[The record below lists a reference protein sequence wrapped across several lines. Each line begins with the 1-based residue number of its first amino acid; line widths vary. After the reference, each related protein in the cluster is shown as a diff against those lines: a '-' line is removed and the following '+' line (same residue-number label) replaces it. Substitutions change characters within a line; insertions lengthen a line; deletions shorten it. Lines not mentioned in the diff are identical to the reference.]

1 MEGVSSRKF
10 QRKENSSRGQAAVT
24 DALFLL
30 VIISSLTG
38 FLFIFAANYG
48 KGISDQV
55 TRNDSF
61 EFVSS
66 ALKTIMY
73 QSAPR
78 DATIS
83 LTDASTD
90 PTKEV
95 DYLMA
100 MLKEDYADDGDIT
113 LNTRQNMAKSIYAVM
128 RPVADTQDYI
138 FSINTAQEYVLVIL
152 WKTRFLV
159 REKGSNAYVPY
170 NEGVDPERFQDV
182 ITDKDEPHEMF
193 YCKPSVSDNP
203 LQKLFL
209 RVGTATQA
217 QGLISMIR
225 IASSSFSDCGSA
237 ALLSLDSCELR
248 ASALLATWTATPIP
262 DAEWQSL
269 KCEKIP
275 LAGIIPLASTP

>member
-1 MEGVSSRKF
+1 MEGVARRKF
-10 QRKENSSRGQAAVT
+10 LPRMERKGQAAVT

-55 TRNDSF
+55 NRNDSF

-83 LTDASTD
+83 LQEAATD

-100 MLKEDYADDGDIT
+100 MLKEDFADDGNLT
-113 LNTRQNMAKSIYAVM
+113 LNTQQNMAKSIYAVM
-128 RPVADTQDYI
+128 RPVADTQDYL
-138 FSINTAQEYVLVIL
+138 FSINTAQEFVLVIL

-159 REKGSNAYVPY
+159 KEDGSSSYVPY
-170 NEGVDPERFQDV
+170 NQGVDPERFQDV
-182 ITDKDEPHEMF
+182 IADKDEPHEMF
-193 YCKPSVSDNP
+193 FCKPSVSDNP

-225 IASSSFSDCGSA
+225 IASSSFDDCGSA

-248 ASALLATWTATPIP
+248 ANAFLATWTATPIP
-262 DAEWQSL
+262 DAEWQLL
-269 KCEKIP
+269 KCAKIP
-275 LAGIIPLASTP
+275 LAGIIPSPVSP

>member
-1 MEGVSSRKF
+1 MEGLVTRRKF
-10 QRKENSSRGQAAVT
+10 IRRKNNAGQAAVT

-73 QSAPR
+73 QSVPR
-78 DATIS
+78 DAS
-83 LTDASTD
+83 LSINVLAPD
-90 PTKEV
+90 PDMEV

-100 MLKEDYADDGDIT
+100 LLKEDYADDGNLT
-113 LNTRQNMAKSIYAVM
+113 LNTKVNVAKSLYAVM
-128 RPVADTQDYI
+128 RPIADTQDYL
-138 FSINTAQEYVLVIL
+138 FSINTAQEFVMVVL

-159 REKGSNAYVPY
+159 EDESGNYVPY
-170 NEGVDPERFQDV
+170 TDAVDAERFQNVKADES
-182 ITDKDEPHEMF
+182 EPHEMF
-193 YCKPSVSDNP
+193 FCTPSVSENP

-225 IASSSFSDCGSA
+225 IASSSFDDCGSA

-248 ASALLATWTATPIP
+248 AGALLATWTATPIP
-262 DAEWQSL
+262 EPEFQLL

-275 LAGIIPLASTP
+275 PGGIFPPVITP